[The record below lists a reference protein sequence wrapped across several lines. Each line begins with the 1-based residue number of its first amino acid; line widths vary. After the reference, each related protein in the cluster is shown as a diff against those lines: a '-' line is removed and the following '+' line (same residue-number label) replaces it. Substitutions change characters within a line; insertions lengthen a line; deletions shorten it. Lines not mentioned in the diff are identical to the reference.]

1 MVVARRGSS
10 SAAILA
16 LVVANLLPLAGV
28 VWWGW
33 TVLEVLVLYWLESGI
48 VGLLNVPKILL
59 ARGETDGVDGTGGA
73 GDTAATTSSTKI
85 YVQGVPREW
94 FADAS
99 GAAHNAGLALFFV
112 FHYGIFWVVHGV
124 FVFALPLFALGSSF
138 GGGGGGAFGGGGPFG
153 GPFGG
158 GPVSGGGPFGGLLGG
173 VASGWGF
180 GTSRSVFALAVASMA
195 LSHGVSFAVNYLG
208 RGEYRTVTP
217 DAQMMRPYG
226 RVMVLHMTVLFGAW
240 LVASLGSPLPVL
252 ALLVGLKTAFDL
264 GAHLRDHRQ
273 YELALDAA

>member
-1 MVVARRGSS
+1 MVVARRSSS

-48 VGLLNVPKILL
+48 VGLLNVPKILF
-59 ARGETDGVDGTGGA
+59 ARGEADGADGADGTDGASDA
-73 GDTAATTSSTKI
+73 TASATKI
-85 YVQGVPREW
+85 HVQGVPQEW
-94 FADAS
+94 FTDES

-138 GGGGGGAFGGGGPFG
+138 DGGAFGGSPI
-153 GPFGG
+153 GG
-158 GPVSGGGPFGGLLGG
+158 GPVGGNGPFGGLLGG
-173 VASGWGF
+173 VASEWGF
-180 GTSRSVFALAVASMA
+180 GTSRSAFALAVASMA

-226 RVMVLHMTVLFGAW
+226 RVMVLHVTVLFGAW

-264 GAHLRDHRQ
+264 GAHLRDHRR
-273 YELALDAA
+273 YESVPDTA

>member
-1 MVVARRGSS
+1 MVVARRSSS
-10 SAAILA
+10 SAAVLA

-59 ARGETDGVDGTGGA
+59 ARGESDGVEGTGGA
-73 GDTAATTSSTKI
+73 SDTTTTSPTTRI
-85 YVQGVPREW
+85 HVRGLPREW
-94 FADAS
+94 FNDPS
-99 GAAHNAGLALFFV
+99 GAAHNAGLAIFFV
-112 FHYGIFWVVHGV
+112 FHYGVFWVVHGV

-138 GGGGGGAFGGGGPFG
+138 GGGAFSGGPVGGGGPFAG
-153 GPFGG
+153 IP
-158 GPVSGGGPFGGLLGG
+158 LG

-180 GTSRSVFALAVASMA
+180 GTSLSVFALAVASMA

-208 RGEYRTVTP
+208 RGEHRTVTP

-264 GAHLRDHRQ
+264 GAHLRDHRR
-273 YELALDAA
+273 YESVPGVS